1 MVVLHIHSIVIKLVN
16 VFLADVL
23 QFFWRKSL
31 KQVPRFFQ
39 AFENSS
45 LIIRSL
51 GDELVFESLEEFKVE
66 KIILTERLFSDN
78 SLHSQSVLA
87 HCIVEVQ
94 LVRHLLVIRPGSLFS
109 YSAFHKSA

>member
-1 MVVLHIHSIVIKLVN
+1 
-16 VFLADVL
+16 
-23 QFFWRKSL
+23 
-31 KQVPRFFQ
+31 
-39 AFENSS
+39 
-45 LIIRSL
+45 
-51 GDELVFESLEEFKVE
+51 
-66 KIILTERLFSDN
+66 LTEGLFSDN